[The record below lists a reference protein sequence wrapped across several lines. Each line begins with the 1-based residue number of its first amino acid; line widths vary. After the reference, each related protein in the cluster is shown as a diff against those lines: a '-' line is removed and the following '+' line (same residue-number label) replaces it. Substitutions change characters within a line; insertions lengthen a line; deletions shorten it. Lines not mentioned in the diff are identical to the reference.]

1 MPHIAAIAALF
12 MLVLAQARFT
22 APGADNQPTDPYR
35 IADHLYYVGTSDI
48 ASYLIT
54 TPEGD
59 ILIDAGY
66 EETPPLIRASIEAL
80 GFKIGDVKIILNTQA
95 HFDHAAGLA
104 TMKSLTGARLM
115 ASEDDATLI
124 ERGGHG
130 DYLFGDKGAFPAVK
144 VDRRLKDGDTVRLG
158 GVVLTAHVTGG
169 HTKGCTT
176 WTFDATDR
184 GHTYHVVDVG
194 GTSANPGTRVS
205 GMPTYPNIA
214 RDFQHTFDVLRELRC
229 DIFLG
234 AHRGYYG
241 GAKKAVELRAHPDG
255 PNPFVDPMGYHAYV
269 TRMEKAFHDQLA
281 KEKQ

>member
-1 MPHIAAIAALF
+1 MMHIATVAALF
-12 MLVLAQARFT
+12 LLVQTQGRFT
-22 APGADNQPTDPYR
+22 APGPDNQPIDPYR

-48 ASYLIT
+48 AAYLVT

-66 EETPPLIRASIEAL
+66 EETPPLIQASIGKL
-80 GFKIGDVKIILNTQA
+80 GFKISDVKIILNTQA

-104 TMKSLTGARLM
+104 KMKAMTGARLM
-115 ASEDDATLI
+115 VSEEDAALI
-124 ERGGHG
+124 ERGGLG
-130 DYLFGDKGAFPAVK
+130 DYLFGDKAAFPPAK

-194 GTSANPGTRVS
+194 GTSMNPGTRAS
-205 GMPTYPNIA
+205 GMPTYPQIT
-214 RDFQHTFDVLRELRC
+214 RDFQRTFDVLRELRC

-234 AHRGYYG
+234 AHRSYYG
-241 GAKKAVELRAHPDG
+241 GAKKAEALRAHPDG
-255 PNPFVDPMGYHAYV
+255 PNPFVDPLGYQAFV
-269 TRMEKAFHDQLA
+269 TRVEKAFQDQLA
-281 KEKQ
+281 REKQ